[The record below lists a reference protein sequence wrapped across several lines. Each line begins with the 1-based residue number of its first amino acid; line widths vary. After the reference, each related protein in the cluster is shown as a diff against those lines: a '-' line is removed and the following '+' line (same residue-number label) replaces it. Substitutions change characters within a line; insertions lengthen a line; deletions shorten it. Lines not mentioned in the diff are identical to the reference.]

1 MVSLSDEII
10 REYDVTPALVG
21 AFADVTGDKNPVHL
35 DPLYAK
41 NTIFGRPIA
50 HRMIGASFISAILG
64 NELPGKGTIYKSQTL
79 KFVRPVYVGDKII
92 VRVSVLRIEPLVL
105 KNGTLPVYTSEVTL
119 TTNCYNEKMQLVIEG
134 IAEVLV

>member
-10 REYDVTPALVG
+10 REYEVTPTLVG

-41 NTIFGRPIA
+41 NTIFERPIA
-50 HRMIGASFISAILG
+50 HGMIGASFISAILG

-79 KFVRPVYVGDKII
+79 KFVRPVFVGDKII
-92 VRVSVLRIEPLVL
+92 VRVSVLKMQPLVL
-105 KNGTLPVYTSEVTL
+105 KNGTLPVLTNEITL

-134 IAEVLV
+134 TAEVLA